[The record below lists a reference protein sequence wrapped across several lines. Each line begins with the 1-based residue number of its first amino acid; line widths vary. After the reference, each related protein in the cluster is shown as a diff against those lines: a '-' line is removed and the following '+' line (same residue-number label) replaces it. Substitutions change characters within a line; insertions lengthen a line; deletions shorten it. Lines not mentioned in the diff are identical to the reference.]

1 MASVRWFIGWA
12 RFLRRLRN
20 LERTVGMMRACP
32 CCGAVLALGHEKVA
46 LLEIEPG
53 ASVAV
58 CRWGVAELKDKLALK
73 RMRKARGA

>member
-1 MASVRWFIGWA
+1 
-12 RFLRRLRN
+12 
-20 LERTVGMMRACP
+20 MMRACP